1 MMKDF
6 AKKNVTK
13 AEWFF
18 SKEEKNDNKIR
29 NPFFPFFR
37 RLPVMMHIPKKRAR
51 EKEKL
56 NNSMVCNSFL

>member
-29 NPFFPFFR
+29 NPFFSLFSP
-37 RLPVMMHIPKKRAR
+37 PPCDDAYSQKKSER
-51 EKEKL
+51 ERKIK
-56 NNSMVCNSFL
+56 

>member
-37 RLPVMMHIPKKRAR
+37 RLPVMMHIPKKKSER
-51 EKEKL
+51 ERKIK
-56 NNSMVCNSFL
+56 